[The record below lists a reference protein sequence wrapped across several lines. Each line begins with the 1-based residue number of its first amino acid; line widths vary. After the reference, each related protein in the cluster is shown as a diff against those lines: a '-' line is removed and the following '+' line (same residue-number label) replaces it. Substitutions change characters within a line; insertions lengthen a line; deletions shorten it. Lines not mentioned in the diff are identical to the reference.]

1 MGNLT
6 SLFVRVL
13 GAFGAGVAALGLA
26 SGYGMVLL
34 LLLLINVVGSVSD
47 VLGQTLMQQVVPAG
61 LRGRAS
67 GAWVVAIGV
76 GPVGQLQIG
85 ALVSGVGVAA
95 ALGLSGTALVAIA
108 ASTGLLMRR
117 SRGW

>member
-1 MGNLT
+1 M
-6 SLFVRVL
+6 L

-26 SGYGMVLL
+26 SGYGAVLL
-34 LLLLINVVGSVSD
+34 LLLLINVVGSIAD
-47 VLGQTLMQQVVPAG
+47 VLGQTLMQQAVPAG

-85 ALVSGVGVAA
+85 ALVGWVGVGA
-95 ALGLSGTALVAIA
+95 ALGLSGTALVIIA
-108 ASTGLLMRR
+108 AGTAFLAAR
-117 SRGW
+117 SRTR